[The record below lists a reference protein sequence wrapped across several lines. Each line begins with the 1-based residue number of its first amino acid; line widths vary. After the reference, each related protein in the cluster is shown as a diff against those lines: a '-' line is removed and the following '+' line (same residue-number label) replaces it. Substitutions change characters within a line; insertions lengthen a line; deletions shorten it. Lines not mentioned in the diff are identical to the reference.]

1 MRDKSFRECAI
12 EYLSQFDVITR
23 DTINIYNFLDYY
35 GYHHNA
41 YDEARALLFDLCWFE
56 LAGWVMK
63 RKNNKVSKKESGK
76 KFILF
81 QLIGDIILG
90 LLGIWTHLRKG

>member
-1 MRDKSFRECAI
+1 
-12 EYLSQFDVITR
+12 
-23 DTINIYNFLDYY
+23 
-35 GYHHNA
+35 
-41 YDEARALLFDLCWFE
+41 
-56 LAGWVMK
+56 MK

-90 LLGIWTHLRKG
+90 LLGI